1 MSRLLAIGDVHGCST
16 ALRGLLQI
24 VRIGPGD
31 TVVMLGD
38 FMNRGPDTRGV
49 VEELMALSQRTHL
62 VTLMGNHE
70 QMWLR
75 ALDSHEDEEEWKA
88 CGGDST
94 LASYGVR
101 SACELPQ
108 EHQAF
113 FRSCLRYHEAEA
125 HFFVHANAD
134 PYTPLESQVDHTLF
148 WEHLSFAPAAH
159 VSGKTMVCGHTP
171 QKDGK
176 PRYFGRAICVDTNV
190 HDGGWLTCL
199 DVRTGCYWQADQ
211 RGRRRTDVLE
221 FEDEEA
227 R

>member
-1 MSRLLAIGDVHGCST
+1 MSRLFAIGDIHGCST
-16 ALRGLLQI
+16 ALRRLIEI
-24 VRIGPGD
+24 VRICPED
-31 TVVMLGD
+31 TVVTMGD
-38 FMNRGPDTRGV
+38 YMNRGPDTRGV
-49 VEELMALSQRTHL
+49 VEELLALSQRTCL

-75 ALDSHEDEEEWKA
+75 ALDSPEDEEEWKA

-94 LASYGVR
+94 LACYGVG

-134 PYTPLESQVDHTLF
+134 SCAPLESQADHTLF
-148 WEHLSFAPAAH
+148 WEHLNFASAKH
-159 VSGKTMVCGHTP
+159 FSGKTMVCGHTP
-171 QKDGK
+171 QKDGR
-176 PRYFGRAICVDTNV
+176 PRHFGHAVCVDTNV

-199 DVRTGCYWQADQ
+199 EVRTGRYWQADQ
-211 RGRRRTDVLE
+211 RGRSRADVLE
-221 FEDEEA
+221 SEEKVDW
-227 R
+227 